1 MKGKEIAALV
11 FLIAATLYFGGTFIS
26 YIKIDEASIGSAELL
41 VIIALLIGWVQF
53 ITWGTRKEVQK
64 DEMGRQIIKD
74 SARVSYYIVL
84 TALLLLWI
92 IDFFLVS
99 KGNNYTLF
107 IALCIAYITYPI
119 IQYVLVKRFAD

>member
-26 YIKIDEASIGSAELL
+26 YMKIEDASIGSAELL
-41 VIIALLIGWVQF
+41 VIIALLTGWVQF
-53 ITWGTRKEVQK
+53 MTWGARKEVQK
-64 DEMGRQIIKD
+64 DEMGRQIIKN
-74 SARVSYYIVL
+74 SARISYYVVIA
-84 TALLLLWI
+84 ALLLLWI

-99 KGNNYTLF
+99 KGENYTLF

-119 IQYVLVKRFAD
+119 IQYVLVKRYAD

>member
-11 FLIAATLYFGGTFIS
+11 LLIAATLYFGGTFIS
-26 YIKIDEASIGSAELL
+26 YIKIDGASIGSAELL

-74 SARVSYYIVL
+74 SARVSYYVVL
-84 TALLLLWI
+84 AALMLLWI

-99 KGNNYTLF
+99 KGENYTLF

>member
-74 SARVSYYIVL
+74 SARVSYYVVL

>member
-26 YIKIDEASIGSAELL
+26 YIKIEDASIGSAELL
-41 VIIALLIGWVQF
+41 VIIALMTGWVQF
-53 ITWGTRKEVQK
+53 ITWGARKEVQK

-74 SARVSYYIVL
+74 SARVSYYVVL
-84 TALLLLWI
+84 AALLLLWI

-99 KGNNYTLF
+99 KGENYTLF
-107 IALCIAYITYPI
+107 IALCIAYITYPV
-119 IQYVLVKRFAD
+119 IQYVLVKRYAD

>member
-41 VIIALLIGWVQF
+41 VIIALLVGWGQF

-74 SARVSYYIVL
+74 SARVSYYVVL
-84 TALLLLWI
+84 AALLLLWI

-99 KGNNYTLF
+99 KGENYTLF

-119 IQYVLVKRFAD
+119 IQYMLVKRFAD

>member
-26 YIKIDEASIGSAELL
+26 YIKIEDASIGSAELL
-41 VIIALLIGWVQF
+41 VIIALMTGWVQF
-53 ITWGTRKEVQK
+53 MTWGARKEVQK
-64 DEMGRQIIKD
+64 DEMGRQIIKN
-74 SARVSYYIVL
+74 SARISYYVVIA
-84 TALLLLWI
+84 ALLLLWI

-99 KGNNYTLF
+99 RGENYTLF

-119 IQYVLVKRFAD
+119 IQYVLVKRYAD